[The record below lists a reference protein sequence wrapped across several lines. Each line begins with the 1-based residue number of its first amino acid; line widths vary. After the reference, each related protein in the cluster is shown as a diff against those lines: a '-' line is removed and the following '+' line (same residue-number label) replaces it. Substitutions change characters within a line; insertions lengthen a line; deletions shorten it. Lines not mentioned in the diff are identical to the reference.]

1 MSDGPLSPEEVA
13 HRGFPTAFRGFDT
26 GDVRAYLQ
34 RVANDLRDSIARERD
49 LNRRLADAEHRA
61 AHPVIQGE
69 ELTRVL
75 GEEMG
80 RVLATAQEAAN
91 ELRSRAEENAARIL
105 REAHDQAQRIRS
117 SAESVLAERTE
128 EAEGEAAEIRRV
140 AAAEATSVVDRARR
154 EAELVAADGEVRARA
169 AVEEAQAVRARVLGD
184 LTRRRRLLQ
193 MQVETLRAGRERL
206 LEAYRLVRRSVDEVA
221 DELQRAETEARQAA
235 SEAAER
241 AADADPGADVDA
253 DVDQQAAAPPAD
265 APRAAPSS
273 PAPVAPDEPA
283 PADDRRTAPPAG
295 PEAADE
301 GGPPAADD
309 DVHRPPQLRLLRRP
323 EADTASEGDA
333 QREVVEP
340 PSAEEQVHVVV
351 TRPGGSPSV
360 RVPAGPPNPP
370 PDAPTGYAAPPAV
383 PEPPVEPQAAPIGA
397 TAAETP
403 VLPAPAAAETP
414 AEPPGEAP
422 AGAVDE
428 LFARIRAGRADAVA
442 KAHEVL
448 RGDEAAPDQAEP
460 AEPPSPALGDE
471 ALLQRRDAA
480 VADVETRLTRKLKR
494 ALQDEQNELLDR
506 LRNLRSTT
514 DVDALLPPAAEQAA
528 RYVTVADELVRS
540 AATAGAEFASPGP
553 DGGGAR
559 PRVDDVVRDLASAVT
574 EPLRRALER
583 AIRSDAGGDAS
594 AVVERIG
601 AVYRECKAQRLE
613 GLAGDA
619 VTAAFS
625 RGALAGLAPGR
636 ASRWV
641 VDDDGRPCPDC
652 DDNALAGPTAPGEAF
667 PTGQAHPPA
676 HAGCRCMLAPAE
688 VAAAVNGTG

>member
-26 GDVRAYLQ
+26 GDVRTYLQ
-34 RVANDLRDSIARERD
+34 RVANELRDSIARERD

-80 RVLATAQEAAN
+80 RILATAQEAAN

-105 REAHDQAQRIRS
+105 REAHDQAQRIRAD
-117 SAESVLAERTE
+117 AESVLAERTE
-128 EAEGEAAEIRRV
+128 EAEGDATEIRRV
-140 AAAEATSVVDRARR
+140 AAAEATSVVERARR
-154 EAELVAADGEVRARA
+154 EADLAAADGEVRARA
-169 AVEEAQAVRARVLGD
+169 AVEEAQAVRARILGE

-206 LEAYRLVRRSVDEVA
+206 LDAYRLVRRSVDEVA

-235 SEAAER
+235 TEAGQR
-241 AADADPGADVDA
+241 AADTDSDEEVDA
-253 DVDQQAAAPPAD
+253 DGEVEHPAALGPASTDAADVPAPDDELPSTPVTD
-265 APRAAPSS
+265 APG
-273 PAPVAPDEPA
+273 EPA
-283 PADDRRTAPPAG
+283 
-295 PEAADE
+295 
-301 GGPPAADD
+301 GGPPAEAADT
-309 DVHRPPQLRLLRRP
+309 HRPPQLRLVRP
-323 EADTASEGDA
+323 PHPEPAPEGAASRDA
-333 QREVVEP
+333 VEP
-340 PSAEEQVHVVV
+340 PSAESAVRVIA
-351 TRPGGSPSV
+351 TRPGGSPAD
-360 RVPAGPPNPP
+360 RVPSNPTPAAVPTEDGAPPAGAPEPPTEPPAPPTDVTAGETPGPP
-370 PDAPTGYAAPPAV
+370 AAEAAPPAG
-383 PEPPVEPQAAPIGA
+383 PGDA
-397 TAAETP
+397 T
-403 VLPAPAAAETP
+403 
-414 AEPPGEAP
+414 GEAP
-422 AGAVDE
+422 AAGVDA

-448 RGDEAAPDQAEP
+448 ASDETAPLEP
-460 AEPPSPALGDE
+460 APAEQPAPALGDE

-480 VADVETRLTRKLKR
+480 VADVEARLTRKLKR

-506 LRNLRSTT
+506 LRSLRSTA
-514 DVDALLPPAAEQAA
+514 DALLAPAGEQAA
-528 RYVTVADELVRS
+528 RYVAVADELVRS
-540 AATAGAEFASPGP
+540 AATAGAEFASSVP
-553 DGGGAR
+553 DGGTAG
-559 PRVDDVVRDLASAVT
+559 PPPVDDVVRDLAAAVT

-583 AIRSDAGGDAS
+583 AIRSDAGGDAT

-601 AVYRECKAQRLE
+601 AVYRECKAQRIE

-625 RGALAGLAPGR
+625 RGALSGLEPGR

-652 DDNALAGPTAPGEAF
+652 DDNALAGPTAAGEAF

-676 HAGCRCMLAPAE
+676 HAGCRCLLAPAE